1 MYKLVQGKILKEM
14 SKGGVVCK
22 ILYYKVPAYTY
33 KDEYDKPIDDLWAV
47 DLSEDASQ
55 DKRLKKQIANI
66 TFGLMEKGENRKS
79 QSRVYSNLNEALHQQ
94 RVNGGRLYVINEL
107 QMEEVDEG
115 EVFHLKCWNFPQQTI
130 KICALLAIG
139 STVFQLEIFS
149 RDLQK
154 ISVNS
159 HVFCFKQ
166 SLSGL
171 FITFVGNP

>member
-1 MYKLVQGKILKEM
+1 MYIVKACQGNVFFNKVYKLVQGKILKEM
-14 SKGGVVCK
+14 IKGGVVCK

-33 KDEYDKPIDDLWAV
+33 KDQYDKLIDDLWAV

-115 EVFHLKCWNFPQQTI
+115 EVERRNKMTSC
-130 KICALLAIG
+130 K
-139 STVFQLEIFS
+139 SFS
-149 RDLQK
+149 GKSASCQV
-154 ISVNS
+154 S
-159 HVFCFKQ
+159 
-166 SLSGL
+166 
-171 FITFVGNP
+171 